1 MELQK
6 YIGETIKQR
15 TTELGMSRYEVERLT
30 GISYNQLMN
39 IEKGQSTSTRLLST
53 LFEKLGLEIKIKAKK
68 NKK

>member
-15 TTELGMSRYEVERLT
+15 TTELGMSRYEVERMT

-39 IEKGQSTSTRLLST
+39 IEKGQSTSTRLLSN

>member
-39 IEKGQSTSTRLLST
+39 IEKGQSTSTRLLSN

>member
-15 TTELGMSRYEVERLT
+15 TTELGMSRYEVERIT

-39 IEKGQSTSTRLLST
+39 IEKGQSTSTRLLSN